1 MVKHIKYINS
11 IVSPLLTFSHNNAI
25 FFPFYLNQSLARP
38 STCSERDKNKGVPR
52 DETITW
58 LGLMS
63 RTRENWGNETP
74 GDVIIPRG
82 SNCGKQI
89 SNVSV
94 ISAIWVFNTTEL
106 LIPKDQ
112 HPLAGPDPASWTSVI
127 ISNVFN
133 QAVCADPYFSIMLNL
148 SCFNINSTN

>member
-1 MVKHIKYINS
+1 MLFMLVIKGLLNTIFSSHWPVEQPCMVKHIKYINS
-11 IVSPLLTFSHNNAI
+11 TVSPLLTSSHNNAI
-25 FFPFYLNQSLARP
+25 FSPFYLNQSLARP

-52 DETITW
+52 DKTITW

-63 RTRENWGNETP
+63 PTRESWGNKTP

-82 SNCGKQI
+82 SSCGKQI

-112 HPLAGPDPASWTSVI
+112 HPLAGPASCVLN
-127 ISNVFN
+127 ISYY
-133 QAVCADPYFSIMLNL
+133 QQRL
-148 SCFNINSTN
+148 